1 MRLIDADSI
10 RFKPYYDEYV
20 DYDGYINDLK
30 TWQLDDVLSDRVD
43 NTPTVEA
50 IPVEWVEKWVDML
63 KKRNYHSYQVLMPA
77 LIDMLEDWNEENGRS
92 K

>member
-1 MRLIDADSI
+1 MRLINANSI
-10 RFKPYYDEYV
+10 KFRPYYDEYV

-77 LIDMLEDWNEENGRS
+77 LIEMLEDWNEENGRS
-92 K
+92 E